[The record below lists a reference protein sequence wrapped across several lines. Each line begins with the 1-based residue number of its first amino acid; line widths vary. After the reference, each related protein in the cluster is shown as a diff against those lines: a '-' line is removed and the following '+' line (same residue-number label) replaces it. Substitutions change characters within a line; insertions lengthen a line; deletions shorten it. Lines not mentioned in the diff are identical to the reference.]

1 MKALVTGG
9 AGFVGHH
16 IVNELI
22 EQNIQTI
29 VYDWADTN
37 VFFGPNQKIKKSSLI
52 EYIQGD
58 ILDFDLLNKVMK
70 GCDIVFHTAAIADIE
85 ESRRE
90 PIKTMQINVL
100 GTVNCLE
107 AARQNN
113 ISRFLYASSAYT
125 AGKKGSFYRVSKQ
138 TSEALCKTYN
148 EESGLNYTILRYGS
162 LYGRESNEWNFM
174 YGVCRDLLTKGEF
187 TYQSSPESE
196 REYIHIQ
203 DAARETVR
211 ISLADEFINKAVLIT
226 GHQRIKIKELF
237 AMIEEILGKKIKIN
251 YNPNP
256 TQYHYIMTP
265 YSFEADVATRI
276 TLSQYIDVSEGILDC
291 LRFVQNELDRE
302 NTGKKDD
309 K

>member
-16 IVNELI
+16 IVKELI
-22 EQNIQTI
+22 RQNIRTVI
-29 VYDWADTN
+29 YDWLDPN
-37 VFFGPNQKIKKSSLI
+37 DFFGPNQKIKKSSRI
-52 EYIQGD
+52 EYVQGD
-58 ILDFDLLNKVMK
+58 ILDLDLLNKVMK
-70 GCDIVFHTAAIADIE
+70 GCNIVFHTAAIADIE
-85 ESRRE
+85 ESRHE

-107 AARQNN
+107 AARRNN

-138 TSEALCKTYN
+138 TCEALCKTYN
-148 EESGLNYTILRYGS
+148 EESGLKYTILRYGS
-162 LYGRESNEWNFM
+162 LYGRESNEWNFI
-174 YGVCRDLLTKGEF
+174 YGVCRNLLTKGEF

-211 ISLADEFINKAVLIT
+211 ISLSDEFINKAVLIT
-226 GHQRIKIKELF
+226 GHQRIKVKELF

-251 YNPNP
+251 YNPKP

-276 TLSQYIDVSEGILDC
+276 NLSQYIDVSEGILDC
-291 LRFVQNELDRE
+291 LRFVQEELDRE
-302 NTGKKDD
+302 NPGTKDD

>member
-9 AGFVGHH
+9 AGFVGHY
-16 IVNELI
+16 IANELI
-22 EQNIQTI
+22 EQKIQTI
-29 VYDWADTN
+29 VYDRADPN
-37 VFFGPNQKIKKSSLI
+37 AGLNQKTNRNSRA
-52 EYIQGD
+52 EYVQGD
-58 ILDFDLLNKVMK
+58 ILDFDLLNEVMK

-85 ESRRE
+85 EARHD
-90 PIKTMQINVL
+90 PIKTMRVNVL

-107 AARQNN
+107 AARQNT
-113 ISRFLYASSAYT
+113 ISRFLYASTAYT

-138 TSEALCKTYN
+138 TSEALCKTYY

-162 LYGRESNEWNFM
+162 LYGRESNDWNFI

-187 TYQSSPESE
+187 TYSSSPESE
-196 REYIHIQ
+196 REYIHIK

-211 ISLADEFINKAVLIT
+211 ISLAEEFINKAVLIT

-276 TLSQYIDVSEGILDC
+276 NLSQYIDVSEGILDC
-291 LRFVQNELDRE
+291 LRFVQKELDHE
-302 NTGKKDD
+302 NSATQG
-309 K
+309 

>member
-22 EQNIQTI
+22 AQNIQTV
-29 VYDWADTN
+29 VYDRLDPI
-37 VFFGPNQKIKKSSLI
+37 VFFGPNQKVKKSSPV

-58 ILDFDLLNKVMK
+58 VLDLDCLNDAMK

-85 ESRRE
+85 ESRHN
-90 PIKTMQINVL
+90 PIKTMRINVI

-107 AARQNN
+107 AARKNN
-113 ISRFLYASSAYT
+113 VSRFLYASSAYT

-162 LYGRESNEWNFM
+162 LYGRESNEWNFI

-211 ISLADEFINKAVLIT
+211 ISLADEFVNKAVLIT

-237 AMIEEILGKKIKIN
+237 AMIEEILGKKIRIH

-276 TLSQYIDVSEGILDC
+276 NLSQYIDVSEGILDC
-291 LRFVQNELDRE
+291 LRFVQSELDRE
-302 NTGKKDD
+302 KN
-309 K
+309 